1 MTSAHRM
8 SRLRRSL
15 LTLRDLLLTAGPV
28 GLIAVGLIVLAYWW
42 LDPTPPRSLVLAT
55 GPAQGAYAEFGQRY
69 ARALAQHGIT
79 VELRPTKGSSDNL
92 TLLQNGEVD
101 AAFVQGGIDTT
112 PPPEL
117 EDANDELASLGSLF
131 REPVWVFYRE
141 AAARAHVGRTQLDSL
156 AQMKRFHIDIGHQ
169 GSGVGGLM
177 RRLLNANGLDAGKMK
192 LSRLEPT
199 PAVVELLA
207 GRLDALAF
215 VSAPEAPMVQ
225 LLLITPGIRLLD
237 FAQAEAY
244 ARRVPQVS
252 PALLPRGVINLA
264 RDLPREDVRLV
275 ATTATLVVRDATHPA
290 LQHLLVEAAQ
300 KIHSPANWFQRKG
313 EFPQAA
319 PGDFA
324 LSDEADRYWR
334 KGPTW
339 LQRWMPFWLANLLD
353 RMWVVVLSILAA
365 LIPLSRVIP
374 PLYALRIR
382 RRIFRWYGLLRGVEE
397 DLASGRREPA
407 ALLRELEQIETR
419 LEKLHV
425 PLAYTDQLYALRGH
439 IQLVRKRI
447 LARPAGVGQGEEA
460 PGAAASAAATPA

>member
-1 MTSAHRM
+1 MNLPR
-8 SRLRRSL
+8 RLPRVRHTL

-28 GLIAVGLIVLAYWW
+28 GLIAIALVALAYWW
-42 LDPTPPRSLVLAT
+42 LNPTPPKSLVLAT

-69 ARALAQHGIT
+69 ARALAQHGIL
-79 VELRPTKGSSDNL
+79 VELRATKGSSDNL
-92 TLLQNGEVD
+92 ALLQNGEVD

-112 PPPEL
+112 PPPDRV
-117 EDANDELASLGSLF
+117 DANDGLASLGSLF

-141 AAARAHVGRTQLDSL
+141 AAAQAHLGRTRLDSL
-156 AQMKRFHIDIGHQ
+156 AQMRHFRLDIGHQ
-169 GSGVGGLM
+169 GSGVGALM
-177 RRLLNANGLDAGKMK
+177 RRLLTANGLDTGRMK

-199 PAVVELLA
+199 PAVVDLLA
-207 GRLDALAF
+207 GKLDALAF
-215 VSAPEAPMVQ
+215 VSAPESPLVQ
-225 LLLITPGIRLLD
+225 MLLITPGIQLLD

-244 ARRVPQVS
+244 ARRVPQVA
-252 PALLPRGVINLA
+252 PALLPRGVVNLA
-264 RDLPREDVRLV
+264 KDLPREDVRLV
-275 ATTATLVVRDATHPA
+275 AASATLVVRDATHPA
-290 LQHLLVEAAQ
+290 LQQLLVESAQ

-319 PGDFA
+319 AGDFP

-334 KGPTW
+334 KGPNW
-339 LQRWMPFWLANLLD
+339 MQRWMPFWLANLLD

-407 ALLRELEQIETR
+407 ALLRELEQVETR

-447 LARPAGVGQGEEA
+447 LAKPAAAVTSNDGEVAAPPSLAGV
-460 PGAAASAAATPA
+460 